1 MHLQSPNETMVW
13 ELNMKKNHYSTA
25 AAVIIL
31 VLALLSAIGVR
42 TFMSPCVHDDGSF
55 GSCHW
60 AGQALFG
67 LSIVIAAQS
76 MIAFAWKNFA
86 LRQGLYLAMTLTAVL
101 GLLIPGPLIKLCSM
115 ADMRCRMIMRPAAMI
130 LYSLIL
136 VLAAAGM
143 LLSGSEKRSGKEG

>member
-1 MHLQSPNETMVW
+1 
-13 ELNMKKNHYSTA
+13 MKKNHYSTA

-67 LSIVIAAQS
+67 LSFVISAQSVIALV
-76 MIAFAWKNFA
+76 WKDSA
-86 LRQGLYLAMTLTAVL
+86 LRQGLYLSMALTAVF
-101 GLLIPGPLIKLCSM
+101 GLLIPGALIKLCSM
-115 ADMRCRMIMRPAAMI
+115 ADMRCRMVMRPAAMI

-143 LLSGSEKRSGKEG
+143 LLSGAEKGIRTPSPAEAGDT

>member
-1 MHLQSPNETMVW
+1 
-13 ELNMKKNHYSTA
+13 MKKNHYSTA

-67 LSIVIAAQS
+67 LSLLIATQSVIALV
-76 MIAFAWKNFA
+76 WKDLA
-86 LRQGLYLAMTLTAVL
+86 LRQGLYLAMALTAAL
-101 GLLIPGPLIKLCSM
+101 GLLIPGILIKLCSM

-136 VLAAAGM
+136 VSAAAGM
-143 LLSGSEKRSGKEG
+143 LLSGAEKRSGKKE

>member
-1 MHLQSPNETMVW
+1 
-13 ELNMKKNHYSTA
+13 MKKNHYSTA

-67 LSIVIAAQS
+67 LSLLIATQSVIALV
-76 MIAFAWKNFA
+76 WKDLA
-86 LRQGLYLAMTLTAVL
+86 LRQGLYLAMALTAVL
-101 GLLIPGPLIKLCSM
+101 GLLIPGILIKLCSM
-115 ADMRCRMIMRPAAMI
+115 ADMRCRMIMRPAAMS

-136 VLAAAGM
+136 VSAAAGM
-143 LLSGSEKRSGKEG
+143 LLSGAEKRSGKKE

>member
-1 MHLQSPNETMVW
+1 
-13 ELNMKKNHYSTA
+13 MKKNHYSTA

-67 LSIVIAAQS
+67 LSLLIATQSVIALV
-76 MIAFAWKNFA
+76 WKDLA
-86 LRQGLYLAMTLTAVL
+86 LRQGLYLAMALTAAL
-101 GLLIPGPLIKLCSM
+101 GLLIPGILIKLCSM
-115 ADMRCRMIMRPAAMI
+115 ADMRCRMIMRPAVMI
-130 LYSLIL
+130 LYFLIL
-136 VLAAAGM
+136 VSAAAGM
-143 LLSGSEKRSGKEG
+143 LLSGTKKGSGKEG